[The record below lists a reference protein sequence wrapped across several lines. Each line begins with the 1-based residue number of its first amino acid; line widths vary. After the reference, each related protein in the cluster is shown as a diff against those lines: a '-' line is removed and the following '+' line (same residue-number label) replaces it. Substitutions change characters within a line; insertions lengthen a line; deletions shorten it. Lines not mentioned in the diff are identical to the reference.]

1 MNRASLLLSAALAVT
16 PQLAHA
22 APGDGAAA
30 AAVPLVERAH
40 VQRFALVIGSNHTL
54 DRKQA
59 PLRYAD
65 DDALKLAAALRE
77 AGVEVTT
84 AVRLDHDSQAQHPD
98 ATATTEPATRAGVRA
113 AWTAL
118 RERMDAAKAAGAQV
132 ELLLFYSGHGDVG
145 PDGQGFLTLDDGKFT
160 RADLFGEVLATSP
173 AAFNH
178 VLVDACRSE
187 QFVLSRGRGR
197 WRSDQAEGGYGD
209 AVKRYLDSH
218 HLGAFPNTG
227 VIVAHSVDQQTH
239 EWERYHG
246 GIFTHELVSG
256 LRGGAD
262 LNGDGHIEYS
272 ELGAF
277 VSSANSSVED
287 PRARLQVVVRPP
299 AGDERRA
306 LLVHEHLDGA
316 RILLVTGDGSE
327 LWTLE
332 DEHGVRI
339 ADVRRSGERPGWLR
353 LPAGDLFVA
362 RERPGEGGTSRQEAR
377 IAASQG
383 GVVLAHQLEFSSPT
397 QQARGALDQA
407 LRAGLF
413 ATPFGP
419 GYYAGFVDRTGL
431 LPVRE
436 SSWNDAAWAQRLA
449 AAQPEPVPAPGPAA
463 VPPPV
468 VAAPVEPTAAT
479 PAVKR
484 ETPRWAATRSRW
496 GSVHVGAILT
506 PFGRTA
512 GSVDG
517 WRVISNGFVGPERAP
532 EWRGL
537 DLRWQYFSL
546 RDDDRFPRWIGYF
559 RSGYTAGAASFASAG
574 TPAAGDA
581 TKLSYVAVPLFL
593 GGSFYPFAKFPLRPF
608 LGLGAG
614 FDVLRLAYRRH
625 ERAQLRDVSAR
636 IGFELHAGLEVRIT
650 NYVALTAEIM
660 QLWSARRRLAGV
672 PDFSHE
678 GFTILTGVSAGFP
691 LTRADAAAVRRS
703 RRASK
708 R

>member
-1 MNRASLLLSAALAVT
+1 M
-16 PQLAHA
+16 
-22 APGDGAAA
+22 
-30 AAVPLVERAH
+30 
-40 VQRFALVIGSNHTL
+40 
-54 DRKQA
+54 
-59 PLRYAD
+59 
-65 DDALKLAAALRE
+65 
-77 AGVEVTT
+77 
-84 AVRLDHDSQAQHPD
+84 
-98 ATATTEPATRAGVRA
+98 RA
-113 AWTAL
+113 AWSAL
-118 RERMDAAKAAGAQV
+118 RERMDAALAGGAQV

-160 RADLFGEVLATSP
+160 RADLFGEVLASSP

-209 AVKRYLDSH
+209 AVKRYLDTH

-239 EWERYHG
+239 EWERYRG

-299 AGDERRA
+299 VGDERRA
-306 LLVHEHLDGA
+306 LLVHEQLDRA

-327 LWTLE
+327 LWTIE
-332 DEHGVRI
+332 DDHGVRI

-362 RERPGEGGTSRQEAR
+362 RERPGEGGSTREEAR
-377 IAASQG
+377 IAAAQG
-383 GVVLAHQLEFSSPT
+383 GVVLAHLLEFSSPT

-436 SSWNDAAWAQRLA
+436 SSWNDAVWSQRLA
-449 AAQPEPVPAPGPAA
+449 DAQPQPTVVPEPIAASPAVAA
-463 VPPPV
+463 VP
-468 VAAPVEPTAAT
+468 AAEPAAT
-479 PAVKR
+479 PAPTAVADRVAKR
-484 ETPRWAATRSRW
+484 IDATRSRW
-496 GSVHVGAILT
+496 GSVHLGAVLT

-546 RDDDRFPRWIGYF
+546 HDDDRFPRWIGYF
-559 RSGYTAGAASFASAG
+559 RSGYTAGAASFAGSG

-581 TKLSYVAVPLFL
+581 TSLMYVAVPLFL

-625 ERAQLRDVSAR
+625 ERGQLRDVSAR

-672 PDFSHE
+672 PDLSNE

-691 LTRADAAAVRRS
+691 LTRADAAAMRR
-703 RRASK
+703 RR